1 MQFLLDVLSWA
12 CLIGAGFFIIVGGI
26 GLLRMP
32 DFFTRLHAA
41 GLTDTL
47 GMGLMV
53 LGLILQSGWSMPTI
67 KLLMI
72 FIFIFLTS
80 PTATHAL
87 ARAALQGKV
96 KPLLRTELPG
106 NERDTH

>member
-1 MQFLLDVLSWA
+1 MQILLDVLSWA
-12 CLIGAGFFIIVGGI
+12 CLIGGGVFVIVGGI

-41 GLTDTL
+41 ALTDTL
-47 GMGLMV
+47 GMGLVV
-53 LGLILQSGWSMPTI
+53 LGLMLQSGVSTPTI

-72 FIFIFLTS
+72 FAFMLLTN

-87 ARAALQGKV
+87 ARAALRGKV
-96 KPLLRTELPG
+96 KPFLSPTPSSDD
-106 NERDTH
+106 RDSH

>member
-1 MQFLLDVLSWA
+1 MQIALDVLSWA
-12 CLIGAGFFIIVGGI
+12 CLIGASFFIVVGGV

-47 GMGLMV
+47 GMGLVV

-67 KLLMI
+67 KLLLI
-72 FIFIFLTS
+72 FTFMFLTS

-96 KPLLRTELPG
+96 KPLLSAELPG